1 MNLNFEKQK
10 IEERQ
15 TLNSCS
21 FRTFSDLF
29 DILLILSCD
38 CMEMMFSF
46 IRSMYSLHPDDVG
59 NKVAIAEGLERRLQA
74 NNLLWESKEANDDLT

>member
-10 IEERQ
+10 IEERH
-15 TLNSCS
+15 TLDSCS

-29 DILLILSCD
+29 EILPILSCD

-59 NKVAIAEGLERRLQA
+59 KVAIAEGGREDYRRIIFYGNQR
-74 NNLLWESKEANDDLT
+74 KPMMI